1 MRIRLCVY
9 MCVHTLTHELAKATA
24 RHEISMREAKG
35 MWDGERSRMEDA
47 LKAERARSDEP
58 AKKLPI
64 PKRTNSRN
72 SSGARSAPKALRE
85 EEAMARRELRADP
98 GILD

>member
-47 LKAERARSDEP
+47 LKAERARSDELVR
-58 AKKLPI
+58 AESLRRDLEI
-64 PKRTNSRN
+64 R
-72 SSGARSAPKALRE
+72 GLIFHAPSVSLSLCVCVSFSLSHFVCR
-85 EEAMARRELRADP
+85 
-98 GILD
+98 